1 MYGCFILE
9 NDGLATDSGGGKRG
23 LAEVEV
29 GMHRIKH
36 TYWLVRDEHADIGVA
51 RQAHTGPARGL
62 SASASGRGR
71 RDMCDFLSS
80 ESLAASVCPR

>member
-1 MYGCFILE
+1 M
-9 NDGLATDSGGGKRG
+9 
-23 LAEVEV
+23 AEVEV

-36 TYWLVRDEHADIGVA
+36 TCGLARDEHADIEAA
-51 RQAHTGPARGL
+51 RQAHTGSAKGL

-71 RDMCDFLSS
+71 RDMCSFLSF